1 VLFTIIVGIDCD
13 LLKKQESKCLFAKV
27 KRRIN
32 MQKLEK
38 NIVDIKSD
46 VKTWQFLSSAE
57 NANSFVSVIT
67 EIADH
72 TSLLALYEAIEGLRT
87 KETGHGLDVVVKEV
101 QKLAGASARA
111 ALNVNG
117 MIQGFQAG
125 ARENIKVTT
134 EAGRRIISNLEL
146 ADRALEEL
154 SSALAQM
161 NKTNDS
167 MQHIAAAATDQDA
180 SNEETILVVESVT
193 KALLSLINTVF
204 SIQRAVNDMTQA
216 GVSIMKQAEALTAH
230 ANNLSDFLSI
240 FKTEYREAA

>member
-1 VLFTIIVGIDCD
+1 
-13 LLKKQESKCLFAKV
+13 
-27 KRRIN
+27 
-32 MQKLEK
+32 MQNLEK
-38 NIVDIKSD
+38 NSIDINRD
-46 VKTWQFLSSAE
+46 AKTWQFLSSAE

-67 EIADH
+67 EIADQ
-72 TSLLALYEAIEGLRT
+72 TNLPVLYEAIKELRAN
-87 KETGHGLDVVVKEV
+87 EMEHGFDVVVKEV
-101 QKLAGASARA
+101 QKLAEASARA

-125 ARENIKVTT
+125 ARENIKETT
-134 EAGRRIISNLEL
+134 EAGHNIINNLEL

-154 SSALAQM
+154 SSALAKM

-167 MQHIAAAATDQDA
+167 MQHIAAATTGQDA

-204 SIQRAVNDMTQA
+204 SIQRAVNEMTQA
-216 GVSIMKQAEALTAH
+216 GIGIMKQAEAMTAH

-240 FKTEYREAA
+240 FKTEYRAAA

>member
-1 VLFTIIVGIDCD
+1 
-13 LLKKQESKCLFAKV
+13 
-27 KRRIN
+27 
-32 MQKLEK
+32 MQNLEK
-38 NIVDIKSD
+38 NSVDINRD
-46 VKTWQFLSSAE
+46 AKTWQFLSSAE

-67 EIADH
+67 EIADQ
-72 TSLLALYEAIEGLRT
+72 TNLPVLYEAIKELRAN
-87 KETGHGLDVVVKEV
+87 EMEHGFDVVVKEV
-101 QKLAGASARA
+101 QKLAEASARA

-125 ARENIKVTT
+125 ARENIKETT
-134 EAGRRIISNLEL
+134 EAGHNIINNLEL

-154 SSALAQM
+154 SSALAKM

-167 MQHIAAAATDQDA
+167 MQHIAAATTGQDA

-204 SIQRAVNDMTQA
+204 SIQRAVNEMTQA
-216 GVSIMKQAEALTAH
+216 GIGIMKQAEAMTAH

-240 FKTEYREAA
+240 FKTEYRAAA